1 MLGVETI
8 TRAFDVLWNN
18 EGTLKPGLRGNVA
31 AFVNA

>member
-18 EGTLKPGLRGNVA
+18 EGILEPGLRDNVA

>member
-8 TRAFDVLWNN
+8 TRAFDVLWNDD
-18 EGTLKPGLRGNVA
+18 GILKPELRGNIA